1 MIPISNFM
9 KIRAVG
15 TELFPFRRTDMTKL
29 IVTFSN
35 SANTS
40 KNVTIIFA
48 AVQFYG
54 VKFQELSLER
64 QRIRKKNNK
73 LIG

>member
-1 MIPISNFM
+1 
-9 KIRAVG
+9 
-15 TELFPFRRTDMTKL
+15 LFPFGWTDRRTDMTKL
-29 IVTFSN
+29 TVTFSN
-35 SANTS
+35 SANTPN
-40 KNVTIIFA
+40 NVSIIFV

-54 VKFQELSLER
+54 VKFQELSFDR